1 MKMGYRSEVA
11 VAIKVNDYEKFM
23 KGNSDIKELLSLAD
37 ITSNEEIVILHWD
50 WIKWYPEYSDIQKF
64 NNILDIIADN
74 EHPYAFIRIGE
85 DYDDND
91 YIVFEGEEN
100 EYLDEYIYPIRYINI
115 PEDWKHIN

>member
-1 MKMGYRSEVA
+1 MGYRSEVA

>member
-74 EHPYAFIRIGE
+74 EHPYTFIRIGE

-91 YIVFEGEEN
+91 YIIFEGEEN